1 MLEEQTLTFKKHRKS
16 LMDIVALLTANFEVG
31 PAHLTVGDALGFVT
45 GLVCVWLTAKASI
58 WNFGWGI
65 LNSVLLGIIFL
76 DQRLFAESALQV
88 MFIALSLQGW
98 LHWARG
104 RSAVAQSF
112 RVTGLREQMGLVAV
126 ATAISVLLWLVL
138 VQLRGSAPP
147 VDAAITALS
156 LCAQWQLNRRQ
167 ASSWY
172 WWIAVDLISI
182 PLYWSRGLY
191 LIAGLYVIFLCI
203 CIYGLHN
210 WRRAQTRPGNAPP
223 VVAI

>member
-1 MLEEQTLTFKKHRKS
+1 MN
-16 LMDIVALLTANFEVG
+16 IVAFLTTTFQLG
-31 PAHLTVGDALGFVT
+31 PAQLTVGDALGFVT
-45 GLVCVWLTAKASI
+45 GLLCVWLTARASI

-65 LNSVLLGIIFL
+65 LNSAILGIIFL

-88 MFIALSLQGW
+88 MFIVLSLQGW

-104 RSAVAQSF
+104 RSAVQDF
-112 RVTGLREQMGLVAV
+112 RATGLREQLGLLVA
-126 ATAISVLLWLVL
+126 AAAMSLLLWLVL
-138 VQLRGSAPP
+138 IQLRGSAPP

-172 WWIAVDLISI
+172 WWIAVDLVSI

-191 LIAGLYVIFLCI
+191 LIAGLYVIFLAI
-203 CIYGLHN
+203 CLYGLYN
-210 WRRAQTRPGNAPP
+210 WRRAQRQLGIGPQE
-223 VVAI
+223 VSI